1 VVKPPDTD
9 RVAKL
14 PETGRSDVGRG
25 ATAVVGMRAAAL
37 ALNFGVAL
45 ELGRTLGVSG
55 FGAYA
60 AGMALGQILSVAASF
75 GGGPLVVRGVAAYL
89 AVDGAALLRGLM
101 ARALQV
107 VLAGTC
113 LVGAGAAAVLL
124 LTDARSGVTSAM
136 LAGAA
141 LVPLLAL
148 APLGQAALQGSQRM
162 VAAFA
167 PPLLGR
173 PLAMLVLLAALAAGG
188 VHVSATGAVLLQ
200 GAALGI
206 TLCVT
211 GFLVRRQ
218 LAVRVTQAAPAY
230 DTRSWARSGA
240 ALGVMAGLTT
250 LGVNVGVTLAGA
262 IASGREAGLLGAAT
276 RVSVVVILL
285 AWATVEAL
293 QPTVAHLY
301 AAREFAE
308 LQRIVTWTTRCVFG
322 GTVLAALGAAVVAE
336 PLLRVFGAG
345 FEDGATA
352 LRWLCV
358 AAVVNAVAAPN
369 MTLLAMT
376 EHERAAAGTAAA
388 GVAVTAILC
397 GVLIPRFGAA
407 GGAAAYTAGSV
418 VRNALASHWTLA
430 RLGIESTIRGAR
442 PGGLR
447 AVSVRER

>member
-1 VVKPPDTD
+1 
-9 RVAKL
+9 
-14 PETGRSDVGRG
+14 
-25 ATAVVGMRAAAL
+25 MRAAAL

-60 AGMALGQILSVAASF
+60 AGMALGQILSVLASF

-89 AVDGAALLRGLM
+89 ASDGAALLRGLL

-113 LVGAGAAAVLL
+113 LVGAGTAAVLL

-136 LAGAA
+136 LAGSA

-148 APLGQAALQGSQRM
+148 APLGQAALQGVYRM
-162 VAAFA
+162 AAAFA

-188 VHVSATGAVLLQ
+188 VRAVLLQ

-211 GFLVRRQ
+211 GFLVWRH
-218 LAVRVTQAAPAY
+218 LVVRVKQAAPAY
-230 DTRSWARSGA
+230 DTRSWARSGV
-240 ALGVMAGLTT
+240 ALGVMTGLTA
-250 LGVNVGVTLAGA
+250 LGVNVGVMLAGA

-276 RVSVVVILL
+276 RVSVVVMLL
-285 AWATVEAL
+285 AWATIEAL
-293 QPTVAHLY
+293 QPTVARLY
-301 AAREFAE
+301 AAGEFAE
-308 LQRIVTWTTRCVFG
+308 LQRIVTWTTRRVFG

-345 FEDGATA
+345 FADGATA

-397 GVLIPRFGAA
+397 GVLIPRFGASGA
-407 GGAAAYTAGSV
+407 AAAYTAGTV

-430 RLGIESTIRGAR
+430 RLGIESTILGAR
-442 PGGLR
+442 PNGLR
-447 AVSVRER
+447 ALSVRER